1 MQRRSQSNFST
12 LSIED
17 CVIVIKS
24 GSEVTTLHKAL
35 RQAYEIIFYILQHG
49 FDHIDE
55 KDIPKLP
62 ATICI
67 ETKEREKD
75 LWGKVTFGSC
85 VLFEDIIAGNQIFDS
100 LGNITCKN
108 CEEIVSVEL
117 PSESNHF
124 KARFPVILI
133 HVKIVPHRHLRSN
146 LISELSES
154 LEVITQ
160 GICDGDDIEFD
171 TKPPIRQAVITKQM
185 NTNEKSIARICL
197 DGEST
202 SYVDQMYFFSELGGM
217 IACDNCDYKYN
228 WRYFPPNEN

>member
-1 MQRRSQSNFST
+1 MQRSQSNYST
-12 LSIED
+12 VCIDD

-24 GSEVTTLHKAL
+24 GSEVTNLHKEL

-67 ETKEREKD
+67 ETKEREKE
-75 LWGKVTFGSC
+75 LWAKVTFGSC
-85 VLFEDIIAGNQIFDS
+85 VLFEDVFAGNQIFDD
-100 LGNITCKN
+100 LGNITCKS
-108 CEEIVSVEL
+108 CSEIVSVEL
-117 PSESNHF
+117 PPESNHF

-171 TKPPIRQAVITKQM
+171 TKAPIRQAVITKLM
-185 NTNEKSIARICL
+185 SSSTKSIARICL

-202 SYVDQMYFFSELGGM
+202 SYVDQMYFFSTPEGLLS
-217 IACDNCDYKYN
+217 CDNCNFKYN
-228 WRYFPPNEN
+228 WRFFPPNEQ